1 MLQYTR
7 PILDDMD
14 ILRAFLVDSKQN
26 EEQSNELRSAM
37 RRIVR
42 NVEAIEHEPHIKPNQ
57 YHFVAKLLMQLVDA
71 EHGILLNAKA
81 GISEQDQSR
90 IDAHIQERKTIL
102 KSIQNDWPALQAF
115 LDHCH
120 ELLGKKT
127 NTSADLKQKIST
139 LETYLREHLH
149 QDKQLQHEINQLM
162 TTLQSSMGSMLNVL
176 KEVGESSPEL
186 QQTLELLNQ
195 DFPSDHDQAK
205 ALLQKAREGL
215 LQAGDKL
222 SAASHTIQ
230 SHMQEQVAQM
240 NQLSNRLQ
248 EAESDA
254 RVDPLTGLGNRR
266 KLAEFLSSTSA
277 DTCISF
283 IMVDIDHFKAI
294 NDRYGHDAGDDVL
307 AVLSGMLK
315 ESIRSS
321 DIAIRLGGEE
331 FCIVLP
337 DTDSHAAAQVAEQL
351 RQAVSLHSFASGEH
365 RIEVTISLG
374 ISQRRDNEAS
384 PAAPLKRADKALYQ
398 AKQNGRNRVC
408 LAK

>member
-14 ILRAFLVDSKQN
+14 ILRAFLIDSQQN
-26 EEQSNELRSAM
+26 EKQSNELRSAM
-37 RRIVR
+37 RRIIR
-42 NVEAIEHEPHIKPNQ
+42 NVEAIEQEPHVEPSQ
-57 YHFVAKLLMQLVDA
+57 YHFVAKLLMQLMDA
-71 EHGILLNAKA
+71 EHGILLNAKS
-81 GISEQDQSR
+81 GISEQDR
-90 IDAHIQERKTIL
+90 THIEAHIQEQKNILKTI
-102 KSIQNDWPALQAF
+102 QNEWPALQAF

-120 ELLGKKT
+120 ELLGKEA
-127 NTSADLKQKIST
+127 NTSANLKQKISSI
-139 LETYLREHLH
+139 ETYLREHLY
-149 QDKQLQHEINQLM
+149 QDKQLHHEINQLM
-162 TTLQSSMGSMLNVL
+162 ATLQSSMGSMLNVL

-195 DFPSDHDQAK
+195 DFPSNHDQAK

-230 SHMQEQVAQM
+230 SHMQDQVAQM
-240 NQLSNRLQ
+240 QQLSHRLQ

-254 RVDPLTGLGNRR
+254 RIDPLTGLGNRR
-266 KLAEFLSSTSA
+266 KLAEFLSSTPA
-277 DTCISF
+277 DICISF
-283 IMVDIDHFKAI
+283 IMVDIDHFKVI

-307 AVLSGMLK
+307 VALAAILK

-321 DIAIRLGGEE
+321 DMAIRLGGEE
-331 FCIVLP
+331 FCIILP
-337 DTDSHAAAQVAEQL
+337 HTDNHAAAQVAEQL
-351 RQAVSLHSFASGEH
+351 RQAVTLRSFASDEH
-365 RIEVTISLG
+365 RIDVTISLG
-374 ISQRRDNEAS
+374 VTQRRDHETS

-398 AKQNGRNRVC
+398 AKQSGRNRVC